1 MWIDNLVL
9 EKHSRRLFITSWVPV
24 SRVVILGSGNKS
36 GREVNTEFC
45 QREGIPIFKRS
56 GGGGTVVL
64 YPGCVIIGIGTWVR
78 NPFGNDGYFR
88 ILNESIISSLVECMG
103 EDIGFGLNGI
113 SDITV
118 GEKKVAGTSMFRCK
132 NYLLYQASLIVD
144 VDYALLESTLQ
155 YPSREPSYRAGR
167 SHSEFVTG
175 IGKYKK
181 ITPQKICEFLQ
192 VNLQGNVEKALV
204 DELVEPDP
212 HQYKNI
218 VRRMQYNQSSY

>member
-9 EKHSRRLFITSWVPV
+9 EKHSRPLFITTWVPDN
-24 SRVVILGSGNKS
+24 RVVILGSGNKS
-36 GREVNTEFC
+36 DREVNTKFC
-45 QREGIPIFKRS
+45 QREGIPILKRS

-64 YPGCVIIGIGTWVR
+64 YPGCVIIGVGTWVR
-78 NPFGNDGYFR
+78 NPFGNDRYFR
-88 ILNESIISSLVECMG
+88 ILNEGVVSSLVEGMG

-113 SDITV
+113 SDITL
-118 GEKKVAGTSMFRCK
+118 GEKKVAGTSMFRSK

-144 VDYALLESTLQ
+144 IDCELIERTLQ

-167 SHSEFVTG
+167 SHSDFVTG
-175 IGKYKK
+175 ICKYKE
-181 ITPQKICEFLQ
+181 ISAQKICEFLQ
-192 VNLQGNVEKALV
+192 VNLQVNVEKALG